1 MNIKYL
7 IILIVLLFNGGK
19 QFKVTIVLASKI
31 KECQAKCDSQIN
43 ICIYTCAQS
52 QLRQSLESQAKCK
65 KMCDGVNKECKT
77 SKCYLE
83 S

>member
-1 MNIKYL
+1 MNIKLL
-7 IILIVLLFNGGK
+7 IILIVLLFNGVLTS
-19 QFKVTIVLASKI
+19 KV

-43 ICIYTCAQS
+43 ICVYTCAQS
-52 QLRQSLESQAKCK
+52 QLRQSLESQSKCK
-65 KMCDGVNKECKT
+65 KMCDAVNKECKT